1 MTTFRGSNV
10 LKTSYF
16 YVLVHFPGNFK
27 IEIAL
32 EGRETGIS
40 QLESPLWCIKI
51 VVTGAGVDTRE
62 EGGDGN
68 KSYQS
73 ISIVGKLPSGSKT
86 TRVPT

>member
-16 YVLVHFPGNFK
+16 YVLVHSPGNFK

-40 QLESPLWCIKI
+40 QLESPLW
-51 VVTGAGVDTRE
+51 
-62 EGGDGN
+62 
-68 KSYQS
+68 
-73 ISIVGKLPSGSKT
+73 
-86 TRVPT
+86 

>member
-40 QLESPLWCIKI
+40 QQESSLW
-51 VVTGAGVDTRE
+51 
-62 EGGDGN
+62 
-68 KSYQS
+68 
-73 ISIVGKLPSGSKT
+73 
-86 TRVPT
+86 